1 MADNVSRYGF
11 RPVGLT
17 GGPGH
22 PKPIMKIVATSASFD
37 VSGGIQNAAL
47 RAGDVVTLASTG
59 GVTLCG
65 GTENSQTPV
74 NPYGVVV
81 GVLPYYDSTIGQS
94 GAMRPS
100 SSLPSDIA
108 WGTNL
113 ARQSKLLIQPFLPGL
128 VFEVDCYDNTTAT
141 TEAAYQAFIG
151 ENASMI
157 NSGAA
162 STTPPWARPK
172 LDIATHATTATLCFT
187 IVGISP
193 TMDNVDFSG
202 ANVKLLVTA
211 NIAQDGAYGL
221 IGTGRLGV

>member
-11 RPVGLT
+11 RLVGLT

-22 PKPIMKIVATSASFD
+22 PKPIRKIVATDASFD
-37 VSGGIQNAAL
+37 VSGGLQNAAL
-47 RAGDVVTLASTG
+47 TMGDVVTLASTG

-65 GTENSQTPV
+65 GTENSQTPA
-74 NPYGVVV
+74 NPYGVIV
-81 GVLPYYDSTIGQS
+81 GVEPYYDATIGAS

-100 SSLPSDIA
+100 SELPSDIA
-108 WGTNL
+108 WGTSL
-113 ARQSKLLIQPFLPGL
+113 SRQSKLLIQPFLPGL
-128 VFEVDCYDNTTAT
+128 VFEVDVDDAVTAT

-151 ENASMI
+151 ENVSMI
-157 NSGAA
+157 NTGVANA
-162 STTPPWARPK
+162 VPRRVAPK
-172 LDIATHATTATLCFT
+172 IDISTHATTATLCFT

-202 ANVKLLVTA
+202 ANVKLLITA

>member
-1 MADNVSRYGF
+1 MADNVSKYGF
-11 RPVGLT
+11 RYQGLT

-22 PKPIMKIVATSASFD
+22 LKPITKIVATAESFD
-37 VSGGIQNAAL
+37 VTGGLQNAAL

-59 GVTLCG
+59 GVTLCAG
-65 GTENSQTPV
+65 AETTPA

-81 GVLPYYDSTIGQS
+81 GVMPYYDSTIGTS

-100 SSLPSDIA
+100 KSLPSDIS

-113 ARQSKLLIQPFLPGL
+113 GRQSKLIIQPFLPGL
-128 VFEVDCYDNTTAT
+128 VFEVDADDASTAT
-141 TEAAYQAFIG
+141 TEAAYQALIG
-151 ENASMI
+151 ENVSMI
-157 NSGAA
+157 NTAAA
-162 STTPPWARPK
+162 STSPPWVAPK
-172 LDIATHATTATLCFT
+172 IDISSHNTTATLCFT

-193 TMDNVDFSG
+193 TLDNVDFSG

>member
-11 RPVGLT
+11 RFQGLT

-22 PKPIMKIVATSASFD
+22 LKPIRKIVATAESFD
-37 VSGGIQNAAL
+37 VSGGLQNAAL
-47 RAGDVVTLASTG
+47 RQGDVVKLLSTG

-65 GTENSQTPV
+65 GTENGATPD

-81 GVLPYYDSTIGQS
+81 GVEPYYDSTIGAS

-100 SSLPSDIA
+100 KSLPSDIA

-113 ARQSKLLIQPFLPGL
+113 ARQSALIIQPFLPGL
-128 VFEVDCYDNTTAT
+128 VFEVDADDNTTAT

-151 ENASMI
+151 ENVSMI
-157 NSGAA
+157 NTAAAGASPNFVA
-162 STTPPWARPK
+162 PK
-172 LDIATHATTATLCFT
+172 IDISTHATTATLCFT

-193 TMDNVDFSG
+193 TKDNVDFSG
-202 ANVKLLVTA
+202 ANVKLLVEA
-211 NIAQDGAYGL
+211 NIAQTGAYGL

>member
-1 MADNVSRYGF
+1 MADNVSKYGF
-11 RPVGLT
+11 RYQGLT

-22 PKPIMKIVATSASFD
+22 LKPITKIVATGESFD
-37 VSGGIQNAAL
+37 VTGGLQNAAL
-47 RAGDVVTLASTG
+47 RAGDVVTLLSTG
-59 GVTLCG
+59 GVTLCAG
-65 GTENSQTPV
+65 NETTPA

-81 GVLPYYDSTIGQS
+81 GVMPYYDSTIGTS

-100 SSLPSDIA
+100 KSLPSDIN

-113 ARQSKLLIQPFLPGL
+113 ARQSKLIIQPFLPGL
-128 VFEVDCYDNTTAT
+128 VFEVDVDEATTAT
-141 TEAAYQAFIG
+141 TEAAYQALSG
-151 ENASMI
+151 ENVSMI
-157 NSGAA
+157 NTAAA
-162 STTPPWARPK
+162 STSPPWVAPK
-172 LDIATHATTATLCFT
+172 LDISTHATTATLCFT

-193 TMDNVDFSG
+193 TLDNVDFSG